1 MKIKYINT
9 AGQITAVITSKI
21 DNKELAIISKI
32 IMQKSPEVD
41 QVGYLQKDSFKMMG
55 GELSINGLLAAAIL
69 VKGSTKINGLNFI
82 VKQNIVSL
90 TFPSSLIIKVNN
102 KSKIV
107 ALKGITYQVISGL
120 SANEKVSNKNKLYL
134 KKLSLRSPASGL
146 IYCQDNQIQPL
157 IYVKATNSYI
167 WERACGSGS
176 LAYSLVTGNRVVVQ
190 PAGSTISFKI
200 TKDIITVTTTV
211 KEI

>member
-21 DNKELAIISKI
+21 NNKELAIISKS
-32 IMQKSPEVD
+32 IMQKSPELD
-41 QVGYLQKDSFKMMG
+41 QVGYLQKDTFQMMG

-69 VKGSTKINGLNFI
+69 VKGSSQINGLDFI
-82 VKQNIVSL
+82 VEQNQVSL
-90 TFPSSLIIKVNN
+90 TFPRSLIIKVDN

-107 ALKGITYQVISGL
+107 SLKGITYQVIPGL
-120 SANEKVSNKNKLYL
+120 STNEKVSNKNILCL
-134 KKLSLRSPASGL
+134 KKLSLKSPASGL